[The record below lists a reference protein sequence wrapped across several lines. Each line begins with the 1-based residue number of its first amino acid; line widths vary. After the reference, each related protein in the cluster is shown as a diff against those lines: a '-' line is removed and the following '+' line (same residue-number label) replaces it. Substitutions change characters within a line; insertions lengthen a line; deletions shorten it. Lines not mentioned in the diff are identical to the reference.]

1 MARRR
6 AMSARWQD
14 EAELRDR
21 LANQARAKR
30 ARHGS
35 ERDQPPAPRRSR
47 AAKRLA
53 ECPGVGQTSASG
65 KIMRPLPSIWRA
77 QQQPLKREAVEDV
90 KPKAEMKLEEE
101 VGADQLSYQSAL
113 AGLEGLN
120 STFSFPTY
128 DKKGKLRN
136 ILEDSRKSQL
146 FQSELL
152 RCIS

>member
-30 ARHGS
+30 VRHGS

-53 ECPGVGQTSASG
+53 ECPGVGQASASG
-65 KIMRPLPSIWRA
+65 KIMRRLPAIWRD
-77 QQQPLKREAVEDV
+77 QPLKREREDEEA
-90 KPKAEMKLEEE
+90 KPLPKPELKQEED
-101 VGADQLSYQSAL
+101 VGADQLSYQSAM

-120 STFSFPTY
+120 STFSFPQY

-136 ILEDSRKSQL
+136 LL
-146 FQSELL
+146 FQSEMS
-152 RCIS
+152 I

>member
-21 LANQARAKR
+21 LANQARAKK

-53 ECPGVGQTSASG
+53 ECPGVGQASASG
-65 KIMRPLPSIWRA
+65 KIMRRLPSIWRD
-77 QQQPLKREAVEDV
+77 QPLKRERDDEEA
-90 KPKAEMKLEEE
+90 KPLPKLEPKQEE
-101 VGADQLSYQSAL
+101 ELGADQLSYQSAM
-113 AGLEGLN
+113 AGLDGLN
-120 STFSFPTY
+120 STFSFQAY
-128 DKKGKLRN
+128 DKKGKLRDL
-136 ILEDSRKSQL
+136 LEIRL
-146 FQSELL
+146 
-152 RCIS
+152 